1 MKTIMCMTTEEH
13 ASPCLQP
20 QFPAGREQR
29 FVGSW
34 SFRIFLLMIA
44 TAVTPALLAA
54 PADDRPGSTAVPPS
68 ANSTVIGESVVLA
81 AELPSRLCLKNV
93 SSVVVRSEYEAGQ
106 GLAYEEG
113 RDYVLDLRAGEIRRT
128 PNSRIP
134 DYSRHPMYGMRNFDN
149 RTFKEPTSNIPFF
162 VWIDHQSSDAHVW
175 AESAP
180 QDQLARVRSKLQQ
193 GGRFNV
199 GTYGDSITA
208 GGEASRPEFAFTRR
222 YMDHLRSLYP
232 NADIVHTD
240 VSIPGKTSRE
250 GIALFAEKLGTLGQL
265 DLILIGFGMND
276 HNRGGPEPQDFKA
289 NLIEIVRLAR
299 EQSPEAD
306 IVLFSAFPPNA
317 DWQLAT
323 HRMQEYADA
332 TREAARASAC
342 AYADVYGVWQ
352 KVLLRKDQSSLLA
365 NNINHP
371 NNFGHWL
378 YFRAFA
384 AMGL

>member
-1 MKTIMCMTTEEH
+1 
-13 ASPCLQP
+13 
-20 QFPAGREQR
+20 
-29 FVGSW
+29 
-34 SFRIFLLMIA
+34 MIA